1 MRLGIMSDTHGN
13 IGTMQSVADRM
24 LHEFH
29 VDSIIHLGD
38 DMKDT
43 ELLNTDGKKLYAVP
57 GMYEDAWNDKNVQH
71 RMIKEF
77 DGVTFLISH
86 TSTRDSH
93 DRKGDMNPERARSKF
108 KADVL
113 LHGHT
118 HRHRAVESADDGLI
132 VINPGHLKDAH
143 DRNSP
148 ASFAIID
155 VNKGNLSV
163 KFIGL
168 DNTLLGEEFF
178 DLKEASIRN
187 E

>member
-1 MRLGIMSDTHGN
+1 MLLGVLSDTHGN
-13 IGTMQSVADRM
+13 IETMQGVVDRM
-24 LHEFH
+24 IDKYH
-29 VDSIIHLGD
+29 VESIIHLGD

-43 ELLNTDGKKLYAVP
+43 EFLNTHGKKLYVVP

-86 TSTRDSH
+86 TPTRDSH
-93 DRKGDMNPERARSKF
+93 DRKGDINPERARSKF

-118 HRHRAVESADDGLI
+118 HRHRAVESADNGLI
-132 VINPGHLKDAH
+132 VINPGHLKDLH
-143 DRNSP
+143 DRNTP

-155 VNKGNLSV
+155 VNRSCLSV
-163 KFIGL
+163 KFVGL
-168 DNTLLGEEFF
+168 DDELLGEELF

-187 E
+187 D